1 MGLDIGII
9 SMQYLERPLEIAYEF
24 AWELA
29 AEASTN
35 GYMHEADN
43 SYLPFSRRRIGRLL
57 DRFAK
62 RKALTQE

>member
-43 SYLPFSRRRIGRLL
+43 S
-57 DRFAK
+57 
-62 RKALTQE
+62 